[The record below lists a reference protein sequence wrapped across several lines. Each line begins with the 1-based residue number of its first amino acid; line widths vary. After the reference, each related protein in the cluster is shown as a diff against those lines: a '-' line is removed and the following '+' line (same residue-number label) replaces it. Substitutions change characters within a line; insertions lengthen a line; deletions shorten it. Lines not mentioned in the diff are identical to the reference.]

1 VIERIVQRRRIPV
14 IMDAAAAVAATVAP
28 HRQPR
33 EGDGDEDES
42 VSNDDDDSVAT
53 NAHRT

>member
-14 IMDAAAAVAATVAP
+14 IMDTAASVAAAVAP
-28 HRQPR
+28 HRQPC
-33 EGDGDEDES
+33 EGDGDEDEG